1 MRQIQHLRVSQ
12 GHVIAEHCHQ
22 LAIKNVL
29 HAMTQ
34 RVLPL
39 LRPIGARPV
48 FAADIEAEPIELVC
62 HGLTVSCEQC
72 FPLSPKG

>member
-1 MRQIQHLRVSQ
+1 MRQIQPLRVGL

-29 HAMTQ
+29 HAIPQ

-39 LRPIGARPV
+39 LRLIRAGPV
-48 FAADIEAEPIELVC
+48 LAADIETDSIELVC

-72 FPLSPKG
+72 FPLPQKG